1 MPNGNYS
8 LILMTMKV
16 SLKKNRY
23 NVIIHTIF
31 WGGYLALSIFVFS
44 GREEIER
51 ALIISSVLIVPQVVI
66 AYLNMEVFIPRFFI
80 TKQYWKYAGYV
91 LMCFVFFYLFY
102 EFIMPLLFEIIGP
115 PEGRGRPPEGNRAR
129 EWMHENPERAKRF
142 ISSGRKFRMYYY
154 FVQAF
159 AIYFLSTAFK
169 TSQIA
174 LRREKEASQLKSENL
189 NSELKFLRSQINP
202 HFLFNALNNIYSL
215 SIMKSDKTPDNILKL
230 SDMLRYIIYDCNA
243 DRVPLEKELN
253 YINNYIDLQKLKDD
267 KITNIDVDFEGG
279 DPKSM
284 IAPMI
289 FIPFIENS
297 FKHSKIED
305 LDQGWI
311 KMKIQNTNGDLLFVI
326 SNSITTKEYTK
337 DKIGGVGL
345 ENVRR
350 RLELLY
356 PDKHDLKIES
366 SDDIFLV
373 ELKISLD
380 I

>member
-1 MPNGNYS
+1 
-8 LILMTMKV
+8 
-16 SLKKNRY
+16 
-23 NVIIHTIF
+23 
-31 WGGYLALSIFVFS
+31 
-44 GREEIER
+44 
-51 ALIISSVLIVPQVVI
+51 
-66 AYLNMEVFIPRFFI
+66 
-80 TKQYWKYAGYV
+80 
-91 LMCFVFFYLFY
+91 
-102 EFIMPLLFEIIGP
+102 
-115 PEGRGRPPEGNRAR
+115 
-129 EWMHENPERAKRF
+129 
-142 ISSGRKFRMYYY
+142 
-154 FVQAF
+154 
-159 AIYFLSTAFK
+159 
-169 TSQIA
+169 
-174 LRREKEASQLKSENL
+174 
-189 NSELKFLRSQINP
+189 
-202 HFLFNALNNIYSL
+202 
-215 SIMKSDKTPDNILKL
+215 
-230 SDMLRYIIYDCNA
+230 MLRYIIYDCNA

-326 SNSITTKEYTK
+326 SNSITKKEYTK

-356 PDKHDLKIES
+356 PDKHDIKIES